1 MRGELRVSMDPKVIK
16 GEYLNSAYSELA
28 NLIGIDAVLKIH
40 YIGISH
46 HRKVMGYLYLQEVIE
61 MKYYLI
67 GFFSVFGLLIGADA
81 LLEKSKRRKEK

>member
-46 HRKVMGYLYLQEVIE
+46 HRKVMGYLYL
-61 MKYYLI
+61 
-67 GFFSVFGLLIGADA
+67 
-81 LLEKSKRRKEK
+81 